1 MEDERKIVTGEK
13 SRQSLIKKH
22 HAHNLVAPSIPR
34 HLVAS
39 LKGLEGDY
47 SQLANF
53 PWDPLVCYMLDYEI
67 DRTPAAYI
75 EHGMTTDY
83 FGTGTRSNGYN
94 DMGGIVACSGG
105 IFISQQDVLSV
116 WSSESN
122 SYDDGLEPQSYNQS
136 MESFNKYLAPI
147 MDRPNIEPSVGIIY
161 SKYREDFWLFSTIK
175 ESWGADFIHH
185 SWLLPDGWGLV
196 GKKLPDEYADWL
208 NVIAVARF
216 SEELTAAARYL
227 RTIDPAN
234 VEFDSGS

>member
-1 MEDERKIVTGEK
+1 MEDDSKIVTGEK

-39 LKGLEGDY
+39 LKGVEGDY

-53 PWDPLVCYMLDYEI
+53 PWDPMVCYVLDYDL

-75 EHGMTTDY
+75 EYGMTTDY

-105 IFISQQDVLSV
+105 VFISQQDFLSV

-122 SYDDGLEPQSYNQS
+122 SYEDELEPQSYNQS
-136 MESFNKYLAPI
+136 MESFNMYLAPL
-147 MDRPNIEPSVGIIY
+147 MNRPNYSPTVGIIY
-161 SKYREDFWLFSTIK
+161 SEYRGDFYLFSSMSET
-175 ESWGADFIHH
+175 WGARTDP
-185 SWLLPDGWGLV
+185 SDPSGWTLPDGWGLV
-196 GKKLPDEYADWL
+196 GSEGEEGYIGWL
-208 NVIAVARF
+208 NVLLSGNF
-216 SEELTAAARYL
+216 SEELNAACRYL
-227 RTIDPAN
+227 LN
-234 VEFDSGS
+234 VRVPSDDK